1 MTTDQLSGKI
11 ESLISGFEDAFGK
24 QVNSTQKALFEQMQ
38 VLLNKLELSAD
49 GLILQ
54 NQGNRKILAQFDEY
68 FNKAF
73 NQSGYYATLDKS
85 AGTVSGITTANG
97 QYFADIVDG
106 FTVDAQY
113 IKNLQRETISQ
124 FESLLA
130 NEGLEAM
137 MKKPLIDILNQNIN
151 TGASY
156 SDLTQQIREFILGS
170 EKFEPTLS
178 RYSKQIANDALFNF
192 SRALQESVSQ
202 NAGLQFYLYSGG
214 IMDDSRE
221 FCVER
226 HGKYFHKKEV
236 EKWANGSWQGK
247 RKGTTSSTIFVYAG
261 GYFCKHQLIAVSE
274 AVVPK
279 STINRAKDLGY
290 YK

>member
-54 NQGNRKILAQFDEY
+54 NQGNRKILAQFDKY

-97 QYFADIVDG
+97 EYFADIVDG

-156 SDLTQQIREFILGS
+156 SDLLKQVREFAIGNDELAGQ
-170 EKFEPTLS
+170 LQ
-178 RYSKQIANDALFNF
+178 RYSGQLTTDTLFNF
-192 SRALQESVSQ
+192 NRAMQEAVSQ
-202 NAGLQFYLYSGG
+202 NSGLDWYLYSGSN
-214 IMDDSRE
+214 DADSRE
-221 FCVER
+221 FCKQR
-226 HGKYFHKKEV
+226 AGKYFHRTEI
-236 EKWANGSWQGK
+236 EKWANMDWAGK
-247 RKGTTSSTIFVYAG
+247 RRGTTKSSIYVYLG
-261 GYFCKHQLIAVSE
+261 GYRCRHKLIAVSE

-279 STINRAKDLGY
+279 SALNRIK
-290 YK
+290 K

>member
-156 SDLTQQIREFILGS
+156 SDLLKQVREFAIGNDELAGQ
-170 EKFEPTLS
+170 LQ
-178 RYSKQIANDALFNF
+178 RYSGQLTTDTLFNF
-192 SRALQESVSQ
+192 NRAMQEAVSQ
-202 NAGLQFYLYSGG
+202 NSGLDWYLYSGSN
-214 IMDDSRE
+214 DVDSRE
-221 FCVER
+221 FCKQRV
-226 HGKYFHKKEV
+226 GKYFHRTEI
-236 EKWANGSWQGK
+236 EKWANLDWAGK
-247 RKGTTSSTIFVYAG
+247 RRGTTKSSIYVYLG
-261 GYFCKHQLIAVSE
+261 GYRCRHKLIAVSE

-279 STINRAKDLGY
+279 TALNRIK
-290 YK
+290 K